1 MSGNNIN
8 IFNERIYEFVNFL
21 DTLTNDAYVKRKLQK
36 YSSRLKLAECVDKS
50 YALNLFEENLYKYKD
65 RIFNKDTT
73 ILHQFQE
80 ILFENKIKISEMWK
94 YLSVEDK
101 ETIWKYL
108 KIFIL
113 LCD

>member
-1 MSGNNIN
+1 MSSTNIN
-8 IFNERIYEFVNFL
+8 IFNDRIYEFVDFL
-21 DTLTNDAYVKRKLQK
+21 ETLTNDCYVKKKLKK

-65 RIFNKDTT
+65 RIFDKDTT
-73 ILHQFQE
+73 ILHKFQE

-94 YLSVEDK
+94 YLSEENK
-101 ETIWKYL
+101 EIIWKYL